1 MAFIPSNNSSFTR
14 PNAALLIDEGASR
27 HSTGA
32 RVMPTLPQGIK
43 AVSPSAQ
50 PFDLARE
57 FHKRPLQQV
66 YNPRQAPSAI
76 SSENFLAARALMS
89 ATFVHN
95 IAMTKEARISNLYK
109 DAPKFRDQIDILA

>member
-1 MAFIPSNNSSFTR
+1 MAFIPSNNSSLIR
-14 PNAALLIDEGASR
+14 PNVALVIDEGAPR
-27 HSTGA
+27 HTTGA
-32 RVMPTLPQGIK
+32 RVMPTLPQGTK

-50 PFDLARE
+50 PYDLARE
-57 FHKRPLQQV
+57 FHKNPLRQV

-95 IAMTKEARISNLYK
+95 IAMTKEARVSNLYK
-109 DAPKFRDQIDILA
+109 DAPKFREQIDILA

>member
-1 MAFIPSNNSSFTR
+1 MVFIPSNNSSLIR
-14 PNAALLIDEGASR
+14 PNGALLIDEGAPR
-27 HSTGA
+27 HTTGA
-32 RVMPTLPQGIK
+32 RAMPTLPQSIK
-43 AVSPSAQ
+43 AVSPTAQ
-50 PFDLARE
+50 PYDLARE

-89 ATFVHN
+89 ATFIHN

-109 DAPKFRDQIDILA
+109 DAPEFRDQIDILA